1 MKYPALISSW
11 ATNALSAIKN
21 IQTNKTMNI
30 DIVKH
35 LTEAEQVRVQL
46 LHDEVALLNQ
56 KITRVSNQRDDLN
69 REITRIVNLEPL
81 NMNPDAGKTTD

>member
-1 MKYPALISSW
+1 
-11 ATNALSAIKN
+11 
-21 IQTNKTMNI
+21 MN
-30 DIVKH
+30 DIIKH

-81 NMNPDAGKTTD
+81 NMNPYAGKKTD

>member
-1 MKYPALISSW
+1 
-11 ATNALSAIKN
+11 
-21 IQTNKTMNI
+21 MNI
-30 DIVKH
+30 EIVKH

-69 REITRIVNLEPL
+69 REITRIVNLEPESL
-81 NMNPDAGKTTD
+81 TLNPDAGKTTEQRAL

>member
-1 MKYPALISSW
+1 
-11 ATNALSAIKN
+11 
-21 IQTNKTMNI
+21 MNI

-56 KITRVSNQRDDLN
+56 KITRVSNQRDSLN

-81 NMNPDAGKTTD
+81 NMNPNVSKKID

>member
-1 MKYPALISSW
+1 
-11 ATNALSAIKN
+11 
-21 IQTNKTMNI
+21 MNE
-30 DIVKH
+30 IVKH

-46 LHDEVALLNQ
+46 LHDEVALLNK

-81 NMNPDAGKTTD
+81 NFNPDASKTTD

>member
-1 MKYPALISSW
+1 
-11 ATNALSAIKN
+11 
-21 IQTNKTMNI
+21 MN

-56 KITRVSNQRDDLN
+56 KLTRVSKQRDELN
-69 REITRIVNLEPL
+69 KEITRIVNLEPL
-81 NMNPDAGKTTD
+81 NMNPDVSKTTYEGTL

>member
-1 MKYPALISSW
+1 
-11 ATNALSAIKN
+11 
-21 IQTNKTMNI
+21 MNI

-69 REITRIVNLEPL
+69 REITRILNLEPEPF
-81 NMNPDAGKTTD
+81 NPDAGKTTEQRAL

>member
-1 MKYPALISSW
+1 
-11 ATNALSAIKN
+11 
-21 IQTNKTMNI
+21 MNI

-56 KITRVSNQRDDLN
+56 KITRVSNQRDSLN

>member
-11 ATNALSAIKN
+11 ATNALSATKN

>member
-1 MKYPALISSW
+1 
-11 ATNALSAIKN
+11 
-21 IQTNKTMNI
+21 MN
-30 DIVKH
+30 DIIKH

-81 NMNPDAGKTTD
+81 NMNPDASKKTYEGTL

>member
-1 MKYPALISSW
+1 
-11 ATNALSAIKN
+11 
-21 IQTNKTMNI
+21 MN
-30 DIVKH
+30 DIIKH

-56 KITRVSNQRDDLN
+56 KITRVSNKRDDLN

-81 NMNPDAGKTTD
+81 NMNPDASKKTD

>member
-1 MKYPALISSW
+1 MI
-11 ATNALSAIKN
+11 N
-21 IQTNKTMNI
+21 

-56 KITRVSNQRDDLN
+56 KITRVSNQRDSLN

-81 NMNPDAGKTTD
+81 NMNPNVSKKID

>member
-1 MKYPALISSW
+1 
-11 ATNALSAIKN
+11 
-21 IQTNKTMNI
+21 MN
-30 DIVKH
+30 DIIKH

-56 KITRVSNQRDDLN
+56 KITRVSEKRDNLN
-69 REITRIVNLEPL
+69 KEITRIVNLEPEPL

>member
-1 MKYPALISSW
+1 
-11 ATNALSAIKN
+11 
-21 IQTNKTMNI
+21 MNI

-56 KITRVSNQRDDLN
+56 KLTRVSNQRDSLN

-81 NMNPDAGKTTD
+81 NMNPDVSKKID